1 MDFEFLFAY
10 YTKVNEE
17 HLDINI
23 KPQFVIGGTLAT
35 SSLTHIF

>member
-23 KPQFVIGGTLAT
+23 KPQFVIGGTLAMHVRT
-35 SSLTHIF
+35 TIF